1 MRLREVKRFA
11 TKSKSVDAQ
20 AESFQSCP
28 TLCIPMYSS
37 LPGSS
42 VHGISQARV
51 LEWVAISSSRELS
64 RPRVRTHISV
74 SCIDR
79 RVFFFYHSLEFKSI
93 LGSFRIRAS
102 ADYRAIALELVRGD
116 VDLVIGNILKL
127 SQKDVLKFLCFL
139 KGEKHLKKA

>member
-1 MRLREVKRFA
+1 MPLRVSQWTRMLSHFSRVQLFASLCTVACQAPLSMEYPRQEYWSRLPFPPPGN
-11 TKSKSVDAQ
+11 
-20 AESFQSCP
+20 CP
-28 TLCIPMYSS
+28 DPGFEPIS
-37 LPGSS
+37 LSP
-42 VHGISQARV
+42 V
-51 LEWVAISSSRELS
+51 L
-64 RPRVRTHISV
+64 TGG
-74 SCIDR
+74 
-79 RVFFFYHSLEFKSI
+79 VFFFYHSLEFKSI